1 MLILQLLVSAAL
13 VVANGFFVVAEFSL
27 ARVRPT
33 QLLEWEREGK
43 PGASSVRHAVERLD
57 AYLSACQLGI
67 TTASLGLGAIGE
79 RALRDLL
86 EPALGDLG
94 VAGSVGL
101 AGALGFGLITLAHV
115 VAGELAPK
123 SVAIA
128 RTEQAALKAAP
139 AMRVFYTVTRPFVNL
154 LNAMGNLV
162 LKPFG
167 IPPAR
172 EVGHAPPTED
182 ELHQLIR
189 EAARHGLIDH
199 DERLLAENA
208 LTFDDLRVRQI
219 MVPRRKLPYVTTDM
233 DVRAVVDRIRQTGL
247 PRLPLCEPGGGLDA
261 PVGLLHVKDLVI
273 VLAEGTDVF
282 SLESVARP
290 LERVFDAML
299 VDELLAHMRR
309 RGHEFVLVADERDTI
324 VGGVALE
331 NIIDV
336 IVGELEPEFD
346 AGALAQMRYEN
357 GTLVASGSAF
367 IHAIGR
373 LLGVELADIHQAT
386 VGGAMIERLGRVP
399 EPGDVVEVDGLRL
412 EVTDVQD
419 GRVKKVRIAPVAAN
433 GAPTSH

>member
-1 MLILQLLVSAAL
+1 MLIVQLLVSAAL

-33 QLLEWEREGK
+33 QVAEWEREGR

-67 TTASLGLGAIGE
+67 TMASLGLGAVGE
-79 RALRDLL
+79 RALHDLF
-86 EPALGDLG
+86 EPALGNLG
-94 VAGSVGL
+94 LAGSVGL
-101 AGALGFGLITLAHV
+101 AGALAFAIITLTHV

-128 RTEQAALKAAP
+128 RTEQAALLVAAP
-139 AMRVFYTVTRPFVNL
+139 MRAFYAATKPFVDLFNG
-154 LNAMGNLV
+154 MGNLL

-182 ELHQLIR
+182 ELRELIR
-189 EAARHGLIDH
+189 ESGRRGLIDV
-199 DERLLAENA
+199 DEQLLADNA

-233 DVRAVVDRIRQTGL
+233 DVGGVVDRIRQTGL
-247 PRLPLCEPGGGLDA
+247 PRLPLCRPEGGLDA
-261 PVGLLHVKDLVI
+261 PVGLLHVMDLVT
-273 VLAEGTDVF
+273 VLREGTDVP
-282 SLESVARP
+282 SPEAIARP
-290 LERVFDAML
+290 LERVLDAML
-299 VDELLAHMRR
+299 VDEVLAYMRR
-309 RGHEFVLVADERDTI
+309 RGHEFVLVVDEHDTA

-336 IVGELEPEFD
+336 IIGELEHDLDPSALTEMRREN
-346 AGALAQMRYEN
+346 GAL
-357 GTLVASGSAF
+357 LASGSAF
-367 IHAIGR
+367 IYAVAR
-373 LLGVELADIHQAT
+373 LLGVDLSDIHHAT
-386 VGGAMIERLGRVP
+386 VAGLVIERLGRVP
-399 EPGDVVEVDGLRL
+399 EPGDVVEADGMRL

-419 GRVKKVRIAPVAAN
+419 GRVKEVRIVPAAPASRS
-433 GAPTSH
+433 PD